1 MVDLGTPQMKAKR
14 KEQGMIDMSI
24 KNESE
29 SEKHQE
35 QEWEWGITKVR
46 APWIKARSMRLEREV
61 Q

>member
-1 MVDLGTPQMKAKR
+1 MKAKR